1 MELVILITIIFQI
14 IESNVTRVVIGG
26 DPGAGKTTF
35 VKRLCYVWA
44 NRYQYSGEKY
54 TEDEYLRRYD
64 LVIPIILRFIK
75 EEDTMIDILNSE
87 LKCLTICQICA
98 LVEHFEQHPDKVLL
112 LLDGYDEYTG
122 SARSMMEKVII
133 KEEISDILSI
143 TTSRPH
149 AIEQLRRRTS
159 HAVDHLVRLCGFSEK
174 QVKQYIKQFCKYH
187 ELPPEKGEELIQKLF
202 KERRDLLELAQ
213 VPIRTEMICIVWT
226 VHGKLGN
233 TLADLYELFVT
244 HMIIHWKT
252 KTITGY
258 KGKPEDILHEN
269 EKILL
274 QAGEIANSWDTY
286 KRLQIVFSTRELE
299 SALNKGSPT
308 RFTFEDLLDLGM
320 VTKSHP
326 SHVLDESKWSFPHQT
341 IQEYLVAY
349 FLGKINKD
357 HNQVV
362 TDDKKVGTDD
372 NQVGTDDNQVGT
384 DDKQIVTDD
393 KQVGTDDKQV
403 GTNDKQVGT
412 DDQKVVTDFITKC
425 KDYIVLERC
434 EMILIFLCSKYP
446 SVANRLFTDLLR
458 AESDAKK
465 CMKLLNIIS
474 KPLVYFTNRYKI
486 DIPLPKHLSIN
497 SIEKDIQSSTE
508 SKVQQAHL
516 LRRTIQSL
524 LESEKKLKKAN
535 LVSLTIS
542 NVSNYQGFLN
552 IKSLKM
558 LNVTVCKKQEFL
570 FLKQK
575 IQNMSALEKLSIQ
588 LSSTTQSQEKEQ
600 AASGQDPTGDKS
612 TRDITIAEPKSTTF
626 NTADIIGSIP
636 CTKLTSLT
644 LIGPDVILAA
654 ANHIQ
659 KFVNLQE
666 LHVDDRSEIIDK
678 QARNKFVDSLKS
690 NSSLQQLSLCVPELE
705 DMILLENLSITLR
718 VRKIKQDILR
728 KATGNFY
735 KLDLSGNELKL
746 EGESLGHLL
755 IKMTTLQVLCVANC
769 NIQAQTVKAMEQ
781 AVGDSH
787 VTCGL
792 HTFELGGSRDE
803 NSNNLESGGHC
814 LGKLLALTP
823 TIETLNLNDCKLT
836 PKDLTEMAGPL
847 KHTTNIHTLNVRYN
861 ALGDSK
867 EGLVNLLTCMHL
879 MKALSVGGYDQ
890 PDPIA
895 ALCEGVNAGS
905 LNNIEVIDMAWSKVT
920 PGSLKKLGQY
930 LPKMEKLQV
939 FSMENTAGAK
949 SEDYGHVYSNLPTSL
964 QHLKLTPLHVTLD
977 PYLIL
982 NNKQSL
988 THLHRLNVNLPY
1000 RDIQILQEVLVENNS
1015 QIHVYNELEEDIWKM
1030 YVLHGSDEWED
1041 N

>member
-1 MELVILITIIFQI
+1 MLVK
-14 IESNVTRVVIGG
+14 
-26 DPGAGKTTF
+26 P
-35 VKRLCYVWA
+35 RLSRDCYVWA

-64 LVIPIILRFIK
+64 LVIPIILRFVK
-75 EEDTMIDILNSE
+75 QEDTMIDILNSQ
-87 LKCLTICQICA
+87 LKCLTTCQICA
-98 LVEHFEQHPDKVLL
+98 LVEHFEQHPNKVLL
-112 LLDGYDEYTG
+112 LLDGYDEFTG

-133 KEEISDILSI
+133 KDEISDVLCI

-174 QVKQYIKQFCKYH
+174 QVREYITQFCKYH
-187 ELPPEKGEELIQKLF
+187 KLPPEKGEKLIQKLF
-202 KERRDLLELAQ
+202 QERQDLLEVAQ
-213 VPIRTEMICIVWT
+213 VPIRTEMICIVWN

-233 TLADLYELFVT
+233 TLADLYKLFIK

-252 KTITGY
+252 KNVPSNENKEEPDHILKKKNKEIFY
-258 KGKPEDILHEN
+258 KE
-269 EKILL
+269 ILL
-274 QAGEIANSWDTY
+274 EVGRIANSWDEY
-286 KRLQIVFSTRELE
+286 NRLQIVFTSSELK
-299 SALNKGSPT
+299 SALNT
-308 RFTFEDLLDLGM
+308 DFRFEDLLELGL
-320 VTKSHP
+320 VIKSHP

-349 FLGKINKD
+349 FLGNINK
-357 HNQVV
+357 VV
-362 TDDKKVGTDD
+362 TND
-372 NQVGTDDNQVGT
+372 NQVGTDDNQ
-384 DDKQIVTDD
+384 IVTNDNQVVTD
-393 KQVGTDDKQV
+393 NKQ
-403 GTNDKQVGT
+403 
-412 DDQKVVTDFITKC
+412 VVTDFVTRC

-474 KPLVYFTNRYKI
+474 KPLVYFTNRNKI

-516 LRRTIQSL
+516 LRRTIHSL
-524 LESEKKLKKAN
+524 LESEKKHKESN

-542 NVSNYQGFLN
+542 NISRYHGFLN
-552 IKSLKM
+552 IKSLQR
-558 LNVTVCKKQEFL
+558 LDVSVSKKQELL

-575 IQNMSALEKLSIQ
+575 IQSMTDLQKLSIQ
-588 LSSTTQSQEKEQ
+588 LPSKNLSLEIEQ
-600 AASGQDPTGDKS
+600 APVGQGETEDKPIK
-612 TRDITIAEPKSTTF
+612 DIAIVDPKSTTF
-626 NTADIIGSIP
+626 KTTDIIGSIP

-644 LIGPDVILAA
+644 LIAPDAILAA
-654 ANHIQ
+654 ADHIQ
-659 KFVNLQE
+659 KFVKLQE
-666 LHVDDRSEIIDK
+666 LHVDDRSEIIDE
-678 QARNKFVDSLKS
+678 QARNKFVTSLKS
-690 NSSLQQLSLCVPELE
+690 NSSVQQVTLCLPELE
-705 DMILLENLSITLR
+705 DMILLENLSITLQ
-718 VRKIKQDILR
+718 VRKIKQDILG
-728 KATGNFY
+728 KATGNFF
-735 KLDLSGNELKL
+735 KLDLTGNELKL

-755 IKMTTLQVLCVANC
+755 VKMTTLQVLCVANC

-781 AVGDSH
+781 AVRDSH

-792 HTFELGGSRDE
+792 HTLELGGSRDE

-823 TIETLNLNDCKLT
+823 SIETLNLNDCKLT
-836 PKDLTEMAGPL
+836 PKDLTEMAGAL

-867 EGLVNLLTCMHL
+867 EGLVNLLTRMHL
-879 MKALSVGGYDQ
+879 MKALSVGGYEQ

-895 ALCEGVNAGS
+895 TLCEGVNAGS

-920 PGSLKKLGQY
+920 PGSLKQQGQY
-930 LPKMEKLQV
+930 LQKMEKLQV
-939 FSMENTAGAK
+939 LSIENTAGAK

-964 QHLKLTPLHVTLD
+964 KHLKLTPLHVTLD

-988 THLHRLNVNLPY
+988 THLHRLNVNLPH
-1000 RDIQILQEVLVENNS
+1000 RDIQILQEVLVENNA

-1030 YVLHGSDEWED
+1030 YVLHGSVEWEENEVARNLD
-1041 N
+1041 Y